1 MEITVLV
8 NSVEFVSNNLHRH
21 NSYQTICIHTSCAC
35 ISTPVGSTT
44 LSMCESISERI
55 SHNTP
60 SLLGFAL
67 RNFVVHSA
75 IHSRI
80 CKLGP
85 IIHKV
90 SIFHRSTCSSTHSLD
105 TFSHSH
111 KSRRHVQAFIV
122 IGRHHHSNRHSTI
135 PSAILDP
142 SWKLLMGSFCSA
154 PSVGT
159 KSPYAQHHSVGIEFL
174 TLLNTISRHQVS
186 DFCLAPSVGTK
197 SSSLLST
204 IFFRHQVSDFSSTPI
219 YPGELCSCDEL

>member
-8 NSVEFVSNNLHRH
+8 NSIEFVSNNLHRH

-55 SHNTP
+55 THNTP

-67 RNFVVHSA
+67 QNFVVHSA

-90 SIFHRSTCSSTHSLD
+90 SISHMNSYHHMNSLIFHRSTRSSTHSLD

-111 KSRRHVQAFIV
+111 RSRRHVQAF
-122 IGRHHHSNRHSTI
+122 T
-135 PSAILDP
+135 A
-142 SWKLLMGSFCSA
+142 
-154 PSVGT
+154 
-159 KSPYAQHHSVGIEFL
+159 
-174 TLLNTISRHQVS
+174 
-186 DFCLAPSVGTK
+186 
-197 SSSLLST
+197 
-204 IFFRHQVSDFSSTPI
+204 
-219 YPGELCSCDEL
+219 